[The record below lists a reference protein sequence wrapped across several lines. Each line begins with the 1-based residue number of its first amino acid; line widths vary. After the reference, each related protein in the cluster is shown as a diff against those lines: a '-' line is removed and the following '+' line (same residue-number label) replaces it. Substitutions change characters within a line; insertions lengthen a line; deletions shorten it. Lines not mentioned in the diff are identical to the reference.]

1 MNDSLQFDFNVP
13 ITQLKNVR
21 IKHTRKSIRNEP
33 RLRQSLILAYQVEQ
47 IISEGK
53 AKDFKQVAQWLNLS
67 KARLS
72 QIVSLLNLACSI
84 QEEILLSNADKIR
97 KITVPDIRPLLAEMN
112 WERQI
117 DLWNAIQ

>member
-33 RLRQSLILAYQVEQ
+33 RLRQSLILAYQVEE

-72 QIVSLLNLACSI
+72 QIVSLLNLASSI
-84 QEEILLSNADKIR
+84 QEEILLSNADKI
-97 KITVPDIRPLLAEMN
+97 KNITVPDIRPLLAEMN
-112 WERQI
+112 WERQMA
-117 DLWNAIQ
+117 LWNAIQ